1 PNLPPPLGGG
11 PLQPLVDG
19 VLWAAAGFDLSAK
32 PSVEFVLQTK
42 DEAAAKQVE
51 VVLERGVALLK
62 SNPEIRQVPIVGK
75 LLDEHHPKRV
85 GDRFVLALDAAAID
99 AMLVPALSKAREKAA
114 IAQSMNNLKQI
125 ALAMHIHHDAQKA
138 FPPQGTVDKN
148 GRPLLSWRVL
158 ILPYIEQ
165 KGLYDQFHLDEPWDS
180 EHNKKLIPQIPVVY
194 LSALTKLKP
203 EDGLTTYVVPF
214 GPKAFFNGKKTG
226 SFRDIPDGTSNTIM
240 AFDVD
245 DSKAV
250 TWTRPDDYPVAPRQA
265 FPGLVRPGV
274 GKILAAFFDGS
285 VRTLSARTPEA
296 TLWLYV
302 CPNDG
307 MPIPNEE

>member
-1 PNLPPPLGGG
+1 
-11 PLQPLVDG
+11 
-19 VLWAAAGFDLSAK
+19 
-32 PSVEFVLQTK
+32 
-42 DEAAAKQVE
+42 
-51 VVLERGVALLK
+51 
-62 SNPEIRQVPIVGK
+62 
-75 LLDEHHPKRV
+75 
-85 GDRFVLALDAAAID
+85 
-99 AMLVPALSKAREKAA
+99 
-114 IAQSMNNLKQI
+114 
-125 ALAMHIHHDAQKA
+125 
-138 FPPQGTVDKN
+138 
-148 GRPLLSWRVL
+148 VL